1 MRQTNFQSKRINTF
15 FNVILSGTLI
25 SLIAALIY
33 YVYAF
38 AALSAGD
45 HSFDWLLG
53 AFSDFVYIMNVSL
66 GESPY
71 VAADSSYPP
80 FAIIILYPFALI
92 CKNVFAKYAGLEL
105 SVDELTSRLTLHAE
119 FWIALALFVV
129 ICSAATVYALT
140 KLFKIPRKFL
150 LKLGFITLFS
160 APFIFTVMRGNTI
173 YFALIF
179 TLLFLALKES
189 ERASVRE
196 IGYLCLVFAGLIKIY
211 PLFFGVFLLC
221 KKKIWA
227 SVRIAAY
234 SLILFFASFWIFRGT
249 EDLMP
254 FLQNL
259 GGFASSDTRLSSHNN
274 LSLSSLLNKLLDLF
288 QIDTQNT
295 YIQICI
301 ITILFTLFITSAI
314 AAIIAKSDFSRYVI
328 VTSAIIL
335 IPPISYFYVLVFAI
349 LPFLQFLLDC
359 ESIKGARKSFYL
371 FAFLFLFLMPTMV
384 MQNYIIHCILAIAM
398 LITELTGVFKSQ
410 RIAPS

>member
-1 MRQTNFQSKRINTF
+1 
-15 FNVILSGTLI
+15 
-25 SLIAALIY
+25 
-33 YVYAF
+33 
-38 AALSAGD
+38 
-45 HSFDWLLG
+45 
-53 AFSDFVYIMNVSL
+53 
-66 GESPY
+66 
-71 VAADSSYPP
+71 
-80 FAIIILYPFALI
+80 
-92 CKNVFAKYAGLEL
+92 
-105 SVDELTSRLTLHAE
+105 
-119 FWIALALFVV
+119 
-129 ICSAATVYALT
+129 
-140 KLFKIPRKFL
+140 
-150 LKLGFITLFS
+150 
-160 APFIFTVMRGNTI
+160 
-173 YFALIF
+173 
-179 TLLFLALKES
+179 
-189 ERASVRE
+189 
-196 IGYLCLVFAGLIKIY
+196 
-211 PLFFGVFLLC
+211 
-221 KKKIWA
+221 
-227 SVRIAAY
+227 
-234 SLILFFASFWIFRGT
+234 
-249 EDLMP
+249 MP

-259 GGFASSDTRLSSHNN
+259 GGFASSDTRLSAPNN

>member
-1 MRQTNFQSKRINTF
+1 MRQTNFQNKLVDAF
-15 FNVILSGTLI
+15 FNMILASALV
-25 SLIAALIY
+25 SLIAALVY

-38 AALSAGD
+38 AALSVGSHA
-45 HSFDWLLG
+45 FDWLLG

-92 CKNVFAKYAGLEL
+92 CKNAFAKYAGVEL
-105 SVDELTSRLTLHAE
+105 TVDELSSRITLHPE
-119 FWIALALFVV
+119 FWIAIALFVI

-140 KLFKIPRKFL
+140 KLCGMPFKST
-150 LKLGFITLFS
+150 LKLGFIILFS
-160 APFIFTVMRGNTI
+160 APFAFTVMRGNTI

-179 TLLFLALKES
+179 TLLFLILEKS
-189 ERASVRE
+189 ENAIIRE

-234 SLILFFASFWIFRGT
+234 SLIFFFASFGLFRGT

-259 GGFASSDTRLSSHNN
+259 SGFASSDTRLSAPNN

-288 QIDTQNT
+288 KIDTQNT
-295 YIQICI
+295 YIQISI
-301 ITILFTLFITSAI
+301 IAILFTLFVTSAI
-314 AAIIAKSDFSRYVI
+314 AAIITKNDFSRYVI
-328 VTSAIIL
+328 ASATVIL
-335 IPPISYFYVLVFAI
+335 IPPISYFYVLIFTI
-349 LPFLQFLLDC
+349 LPFIQFIK
-359 ESIKGARKSFYL
+359 EYERIKGVRKSFYT
-371 FAFLFLFLMPTMV
+371 FAFLFLFLMPAMV
-384 MQNYIIHCILAIAM
+384 AQNYIIHCILVIAM
-398 LITELTGVFKSQ
+398 LTVELIGVFKSE
-410 RIAPS
+410 RVA